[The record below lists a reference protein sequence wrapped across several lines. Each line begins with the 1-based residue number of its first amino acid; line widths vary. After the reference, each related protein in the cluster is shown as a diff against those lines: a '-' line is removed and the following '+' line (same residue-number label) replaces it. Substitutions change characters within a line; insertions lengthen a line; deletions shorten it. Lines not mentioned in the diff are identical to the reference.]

1 MVKLATDEDRLVLAV
16 AERQVIEAHR
26 LISEACFDLIMH
38 GSDLTLAA
46 AEELR
51 KIEEIVGYAPYS
63 LLTPQSEW
71 LGGNIEENA
80 NRYRWPHGL
89 GGR

>member
-1 MVKLATDEDRLVLAV
+1 MKLATDEDRLALAN
-16 AERQVIEAHR
+16 AEHLVREAHR
-26 LISEACFDLIMH
+26 LLGEACYDLILH
-38 GSDLTLAA
+38 GSELTLAA

-51 KIEEIVGYAPYS
+51 KVEADVGYAPYS
-63 LLTPQSEW
+63 LLTPQPEW
-71 LGGNIEENA
+71 LGGKIEENA